1 MIAYSHKEEADTKG
15 NSRDPQ
21 KKEPVHHRKITRKQ
35 KPSFFISR
43 YFKEEKEAIHER
55 FPKSSPK
62 IQGSKRNG
70 FRETAI
76 PSEKT
81 KTGNENGKTGKPV
94 MRKEHKE
101 NFFERN
107 LTGRT
112 SKTEDAEENL
122 QEMMC
127 EVHGI

>member
-21 KKEPVHHRKITRKQ
+21 KKEPVHRRKITRKQ
-35 KPSFFISR
+35 KSFHFR
-43 YFKEEKEAIHER
+43 EFEEEKEAIHER
-55 FPKSSPK
+55 FPKSSRK

-81 KTGNENGKTGKPV
+81 KT
-94 MRKEHKE
+94 RKRKQKNWEARDAKRAQKE
-101 NFFERN
+101 QFSEGISQDEPPKRKMQKKIC
-107 LTGRT
+107 GR
-112 SKTEDAEENL
+112 
-122 QEMMC
+122 
-127 EVHGI
+127 

>member
-55 FPKSSPK
+55 FPQSSQKNQGGNRKKFGKRQFRLRKPK
-62 IQGSKRNG
+62 Q
-70 FRETAI
+70 
-76 PSEKT
+76 EK
-81 KTGNENGKTGKPV
+81 
-94 MRKEHKE
+94 
-101 NFFERN
+101 
-107 LTGRT
+107 
-112 SKTEDAEENL
+112 KTEKL
-122 QEMMC
+122 
-127 EVHGI
+127 GSP

>member
-15 NSRDPQ
+15 NSRDSQ
-21 KKEPVHHRKITRKQ
+21 KKEPVHRRKITRKQ
-35 KPSFFISR
+35 KSFHFR
-43 YFKEEKEAIHER
+43 EFEEEKEAIHER
-55 FPKSSPK
+55 FPKSSRK
-62 IQGSKRNG
+62 IQGSKRDG

-94 MRKEHKE
+94 MRKEHKGTI
-101 NFFERN
+101 FKRN

-122 QEMMC
+122 RKMMC
-127 EVHGI
+127 EVHKI

>member
-35 KPSFFISR
+35 KSFHFR
-43 YFKEEKEAIHER
+43 EFEEEKEAIHER

-62 IQGSKRNG
+62 IQGSNAKE

-81 KTGNENGKTGKPV
+81 KTGKKTKKLGSP
-94 MRKEHKE
+94 
-101 NFFERN
+101 
-107 LTGRT
+107 
-112 SKTEDAEENL
+112 
-122 QEMMC
+122 
-127 EVHGI
+127 

>member
-21 KKEPVHHRKITRKQ
+21 KKEPVHRRKITRKQ
-35 KPSFFISR
+35 KSFHFR
-43 YFKEEKEAIHER
+43 EFEEEKEAIHER
-55 FPKSSPK
+55 FPKSSRK

-81 KTGNENGKTGKPV
+81 KTENENGKTGKPV
-94 MRKEHKE
+94 MRKEHKRN
-101 NFFERN
+101 NFLKESH
-107 LTGRT
+107 RT
-112 SKTEDAEENL
+112 NL
-122 QEMMC
+122 QNGRCRRKSAEDD
-127 EVHGI
+127 V

>member
-35 KPSFFISR
+35 KSSFFISR
-43 YFKEEKEAIHER
+43 EFKEEKEAIHER

-62 IQGSKRNG
+62 IQGSNRKE

-76 PSEKT
+76 PSEKAE
-81 KTGNENGKTGKPV
+81 TGKENKNTGKPV
-94 MRKEHKE
+94 MRKEHKRSI
-101 NFFERN
+101 F
-107 LTGRT
+107 
-112 SKTEDAEENL
+112 SK
-122 QEMMC
+122 
-127 EVHGI
+127 GISQDEPP

>member
-35 KPSFFISR
+35 KPSCFISR

-62 IQGSKRNG
+62 IQGSNRKE

-81 KTGNENGKTGKPV
+81 KTGKENRKTGKPV
-94 MRKEHKE
+94 MRKEHKGAI
-101 NFFERN
+101 FKRN

-112 SKTEDAEENL
+112 SKTEGAGESARDD
-122 QEMMC
+122 
-127 EVHGI
+127 V

>member
-35 KPSFFISR
+35 KSFHFR
-43 YFKEEKEAIHER
+43 EFEEEKEAIHER
-55 FPKSSPK
+55 FPKSSRK

-94 MRKEHKE
+94 MRKEHKGTI
-101 NFFERN
+101 FKKN

-112 SKTEDAEENL
+112 YKTEDAEENL
-122 QEMMC
+122 RKMMC
-127 EVHGI
+127 EVHKI